1 MATITLE
8 FDAHCK
14 EAKHLIGFL
23 KTISYIKVKENEEP
37 VLPKETLQA
46 IEEMRTGNVVVC
58 EDMADYKRK
67 VKHA

>member
-8 FDAHCK
+8 FDARSK

-23 KTISYIKVKENEEP
+23 KTISYIKVKENEELS
-37 VLPKETLQA
+37 LPEETLQVL
-46 IEEMRTGNVVVC
+46 EEMRTGDVVVC

-67 VKHA
+67 VNNA